1 MKLREIW
8 RFLVNLLK
16 KYRWFILTV
25 VWTALQIIIYQTCK
39 SWIPYLIIFILC
51 FCFYVVIRI
60 IYFRKNSINFLRKY
74 GWPIAIT
81 ILVII
86 FLTPFIMV
94 HYGMNPN
101 DFFKFGFSDL
111 KDFFTLWISSCG
123 VAGLVVNIIHSQ
135 TRIRLQDKLIQQQE
149 KQRRDNRFAKSV
161 ELLGHESGS
170 TRIGGVY
177 NLYFLAVEFFD
188 EYGYYAIS
196 ILSSHIR
203 VITTTQDYQ
212 NKYKEATSDEIQS
225 ILDVLT
231 RFSYPEES
239 KDCLDK
245 ILSMLNT
252 LIKSLLNK
260 GFRINLANSH
270 LAGANLMSADLR
282 DVNLRGVN
290 LLEADLLNADLTNAC
305 LEEAYLERVCFNRAN
320 LKKTN
325 LQRANLKEANLK
337 EACLEGANLTG
348 ANLTGANL
356 IGVNLK
362 EANLEEANLQEANL
376 QGANL
381 KGANLQKAGL
391 KDASLEGADLEKAN
405 LQEVF
410 LSNGN
415 LKRVNLQEAN
425 LEKVHL
431 QEANLEEANLERVHL
446 QGVYLE
452 GGDWERVHLQGA
464 YLERVFLHKVNL
476 KGANLK
482 GANLERVDLLDANL
496 EGANLEGAYL
506 QGVFLQGANLTGAN
520 LTGANLEKTY
530 LIGANLN
537 GVNFEGTILK
547 GAYVSEEQEELIIAA
562 GGIFED

>member
-337 EACLEGANLTG
+337 EANLQEANLQGANLQGANLTG
-348 ANLTGANL
+348 ANLQEAYMD
-356 IGVNLK
+356 
-362 EANLEEANLQEANL
+362 EANLV
-376 QGANL
+376 GANL

>member
-1 MKLREIW
+1 MDKINTIIMKLREIW

-337 EACLEGANLTG
+337 EAFSAATWSITTP
-348 ANLTGANL
+348 A
-356 IGVNLK
+356 
-362 EANLEEANLQEANL
+362 
-376 QGANL
+376 
-381 KGANLQKAGL
+381 
-391 KDASLEGADLEKAN
+391 
-405 LQEVF
+405 
-410 LSNGN
+410 
-415 LKRVNLQEAN
+415 
-425 LEKVHL
+425 
-431 QEANLEEANLERVHL
+431 
-446 QGVYLE
+446 
-452 GGDWERVHLQGA
+452 
-464 YLERVFLHKVNL
+464 
-476 KGANLK
+476 
-482 GANLERVDLLDANL
+482 
-496 EGANLEGAYL
+496 
-506 QGVFLQGANLTGAN
+506 
-520 LTGANLEKTY
+520 
-530 LIGANLN
+530 
-537 GVNFEGTILK
+537 ILPVRP
-547 GAYVSEEQEELIIAA
+547 GRIYVSSGSMDTVLPGALMFSFPMSPSPVTLVATSRFISLTSVFRSSWTVELAA
-562 GGIFED
+562 ASSTFSLATVPLATWT

>member
-325 LQRANLKEANLK
+325 LQRANLKEANL
-337 EACLEGANLTG
+337 
-348 ANLTGANL
+348 
-356 IGVNLK
+356 
-362 EANLEEANLQEANL
+362 EEANLQEANL
-376 QGANL
+376 QGANLQGANLTGANLQEAYMDEANLVGANL